1 MSRAD
6 TMIPLLQTP
15 WRDHDGERLPVTP
28 LPPLAGETIERLNLQ
43 WTGTLTGEMRKLLQ
57 RSCGISG
64 TPLGSIDFTGC
75 WYPEEPLSI
84 FRPSITLAIDDEGR
98 RWIAEVGRK
107 RGLPGPVWCVFPRPE
122 VAMFVDRSL
131 VDFLIRLHSR
141 IRRNSLSQWFDSLH
155 SGARTLWATRHAR
168 AIAVPVAFTRLRE
181 LRGWLAELPVNAWVY
196 DLRSPGR
203 RRGLPYGLAH
213 ERGGW
218 YRCGRLPVFALVR
231 PVVPPASVSTRDLE
245 IGLSAAVSGPAY
257 GEGPRAQAP
266 FSACRSNCSR
276 MSSSNLSTM
285 ARLTQSGLN
294 PARMNNWSAVSCTE
308 MPSLNFS

>member
-6 TMIPLLQTP
+6 TLIPLLQAP
-15 WRDHDGERLPVTP
+15 WRNHDGERLPVMA
-28 LPPLAGETIERLNLQ
+28 LPPLSSETIEHLNSQ
-43 WTGTLTGEMRKLLQ
+43 WTGTGTGTVTAEMRKLLQ

-64 TPLGSIDFTGC
+64 TPLGCVDFTGC

-131 VDFLIRLHSR
+131 ADFLIRLHSR
-141 IRRNSLSQWFDSLH
+141 IRRNSFSQWFTSLH

-168 AIAVPVAFTRLRE
+168 AVALPVAFTRLRE
-181 LRGWLAELPVNAWVY
+181 LRGWLAGLPVHACVY
-196 DLRSPGR
+196 DLRSPRR

-213 ERGGW
+213 EHGGW
-218 YRCGRLPVFALVR
+218 YRCGRLPVFALV
-231 PVVPPASVSTRDLE
+231 
-245 IGLSAAVSGPAY
+245 GPATSAESVPMQHALL
-257 GEGPRAQAP
+257 EGTGRPLSLAVESFKSGGQAFRSGSQLADTAPR
-266 FSACRSNCSR
+266 
-276 MSSSNLSTM
+276 
-285 ARLTQSGLN
+285 
-294 PARMNNWSAVSCTE
+294 
-308 MPSLNFS
+308 